1 MPTWV
6 RLSRCAF
13 RFCDVS
19 RISSHGLVDQS
30 SKEEKEGGRLV
41 NFDTAR
47 QALEELRQVLRGSQ
61 ADVEAWGG
69 EFPFERASFGIDF
82 VTL

>member
-1 MPTWV
+1 
-6 RLSRCAF
+6 LN
-13 RFCDVS
+13 
-19 RISSHGLVDQS
+19 GLVKQS

-47 QALEELRQVLRGSQ
+47 QALEDLRAALRESR